1 MIINV
6 DKLINYKH
14 VNEPG
19 DPIDVWRSDAQR
31 KRNPLVRGLG
41 YRMEVGSQHNFL
53 TENSFA
59 LRCLLTETSRTS
71 PIVHSRWVRLSK
83 R

>member
-1 MIINV
+1 MAGGVTIGVGGIRLAYDLV
-6 DKLINYKH
+6 DR
-14 VNEPG
+14 PG
-19 DPIDVWRSDAQR
+19 
-31 KRNPLVRGLG
+31 
-41 YRMEVGSQHNFL
+41 VGSQHNFL

-71 PIVHSRWVRLSK
+71 PIVHSRCVLLSQ